1 MESVEVAA
9 LSMTQ
14 IGWSVAFSL
23 GGLLLMFLGLV
34 LFDIVTPFKLFE
46 EVQNGNKAVA
56 WAAAGFLLS
65 TGIVLGDA
73 FKDLPYFLDAMIVAG
88 LSIVMNIVGYYIWE
102 IVTPKWSLNKAIKE
116 GNTGVGMVCFGI
128 FVAVGLIVAGSF

>member
-1 MESVEVAA
+1 METVEVAA

-14 IGWSVAFSL
+14 IGWSVAFVL

-34 LFDIVTPFKLFE
+34 LFDIVTPYKLFD

-56 WAAAGFLLS
+56 WVAAGFLVS

-88 LSIVMNIVGYYIWE
+88 LSIVMNIVGYYAWE
-102 IVTPKWSLNKAIKE
+102 VVTPKWSLNKAIKD